1 MPACV
6 GRGVAMPFAPTVWVI
21 FVAVVVDVNV
31 IVDVSRGLDV
41 VRVRVV
47 DVIVEVAVDVAVIE
61 ADV

>member
-21 FVAVVVDVNV
+21 FVAVIVDVNV

-47 DVIVEVAVDVAVIE
+47 DVIARWP
-61 ADV
+61 